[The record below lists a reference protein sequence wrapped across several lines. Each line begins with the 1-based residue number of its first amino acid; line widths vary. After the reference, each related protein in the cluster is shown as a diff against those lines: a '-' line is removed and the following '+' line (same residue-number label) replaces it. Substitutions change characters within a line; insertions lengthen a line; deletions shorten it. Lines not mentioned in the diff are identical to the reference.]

1 MISILSWNI
10 RSVRTQSAFARL
22 KTLKNQYN
30 LSFIGLQEP
39 IVKAEH
45 LPKYMRSIDMQGCY
59 SNINNKIWLFWNN
72 DYTVSI
78 INDTEQQVTC
88 KVIQTDNGEV
98 FYITTVYAKCRS
110 HLRNQLWEEINILS
124 QNINGPWCTMGD
136 FNVIA
141 VAEEKE
147 GGSPH
152 RIERSF
158 DFIHCL
164 ESSGLQDAGFSGNP
178 FTWCNNRGAPDTIW
192 KRLDRFLYNVEW
204 FEKYGFNTVTH
215 LARACSDHVPLL
227 IQFSVTE
234 EPYFLEV
241 VKEVWDEECQGNP
254 LWILHQK
261 LKKTA
266 SRLSR
271 WSRET
276 FGNIHENPK
285 KWESDI
291 MALEQKLLED
301 NNEGNRTNL
310 SRTKAGYIQYLKNQE
325 SILKQKARVNWL
337 KEGDSNSAYF
347 HKVIKDRRRRL
358 CINKIQDEH
367 LQWVEGT
374 QRVAEAAVRYF
385 QGVFCQIPAPNDF
398 SELKVVDH
406 VISPEVNQALTEFP
420 DEEEIKNCVFNMD
433 PDSASGPDGFSAKF
447 YQSCW
452 SIISHEVVQAME
464 AFFCGANLPKW
475 LTHTCIVMLP
485 KVSSPQQFL
494 DIRPISLCNVI
505 SKIFAK
511 VLSTRL
517 NNILPSIIS
526 TNQSGFIKGR
536 SITENILLAQEIIQ
550 DIEKADEK
558 GNVVSLKLDMDK
570 AYDRVSWP
578 YLCIL
583 MRKMGFCELW
593 IDLIYKHISSN
604 WYSLII
610 NGTRQ
615 GFFKSERGLRQGDPI
630 SPSLFVICAEFLSKK
645 LNKLNGNADFKGFYM
660 NKKGPKIN
668 HLAFADDIILFSSGC
683 RKSLMLLME
692 TLQTYEEVSGQLI
705 NRHKSSVSLA
715 SNVEQGAINRV
726 ELITGMVHKNFPIK
740 YLGCPLFNGRKNA
753 AVFSEMMNRVLSKI
767 NGWHTRFLS
776 SGGKAVLI
784 RHVLLALPIHMLAAV
799 HPPKSVMNQM
809 EKMLNKFFWGG
820 SEEKNNYHWSS
831 WDNMCYPYEEGGAKF
846 RKIQDT
852 CNAFTTKQWWNLRTG
867 QSLWK
872 DFMLNKYCQRIHPVV
887 KRWYSGNSHSWNA
900 MCKIKRKMDN
910 HILWKIGKGDI
921 AIWYDNW
928 TSLGA
933 LVNYLPEDR
942 KPRNQKLSEVLVNGQ
957 WRWGGWD
964 LLLPN
969 EVLQTIQ
976 DMHISLDN
984 SKMDRPLWTAEEN
997 GKFSVFSAWQILRN
1011 RRERNWM
1018 DTMTWQKRVPFK
1030 MNFMVWRILRD
1041 RVPVDARIAK
1051 MGINI
1056 PSKCICCRIPQ
1067 NEELDHLFYAGQF
1080 ATEIWSILC
1089 GPVGIP
1095 FTNKSYRQL
1104 ITTWWQWKFKNP
1116 IQTLIGRIIPSITTW
1131 EIWRTRCGAK
1141 YGKERPNIKISLEKI
1156 AFIIAQV
1163 VQGQFKSIHPEPDW
1177 YKIIQIMEFKFSCR
1191 TTTMVKWIK
1200 PPNSFVKINS
1210 DGSCK
1215 DGQCGGGESDSKIL
1229 VDSVNEAISIPWR
1242 MIKEVEELRQYIE
1255 QTGFIMQHCYREGNK
1270 VADKLAALSHG
1281 NTNNQTYYVYEDLP
1295 NQVKG
1300 LMTLDRWSLPA
1311 FRTVKK
1317 ARSNIKYDPP

>member
-1 MISILSWNI
+1 MVKFSTLPQCMLNVDLIL
-10 RSVRTQSAFARL
+10 
-22 KTLKNQYN
+22 
-30 LSFIGLQEP
+30 G
-39 IVKAEH
+39 
-45 LPKYMRSIDMQGCY
+45 
-59 SNINNKIWLFWNN
+59 INYGRKLIFCLRILMDNV
-72 DYTVSI
+72 YT
-78 INDTEQQVTC
+78 
-88 KVIQTDNGEV
+88 G
-98 FYITTVYAKCRS
+98 
-110 HLRNQLWEEINILS
+110 
-124 QNINGPWCTMGD
+124 
-136 FNVIA
+136 
-141 VAEEKE
+141 
-147 GGSPH
+147 
-152 RIERSF
+152 
-158 DFIHCL
+158 
-164 ESSGLQDAGFSGNP
+164 
-178 FTWCNNRGAPDTIW
+178 NRGAPNTIW

-234 EPYFLEV
+234 EPYVKYFRFLNFWTEHEQFLEV
-241 VKEVWDEECQGNP
+241 VKEVWDKECQGNP

-266 SRLSR
+266 SRLNR

-276 FGNIHENPK
+276 FGNVHENPK

-301 NNEGNRTNL
+301 NNEGNMTNL
-310 SRTKAGYIQYLKNQE
+310 SRTKVGYIQYLKNQE

-337 KEGDSNSAYF
+337 KEGDPNSAYF
-347 HKVIKDRRRRL
+347 HKVIKYRRRRL

-374 QRVAEAAVRYF
+374 PRVAEAAVRYF

-433 PDSASGPDGFSAKF
+433 PDSASGWIFS
-447 YQSCW
+447 Q
-452 SIISHEVVQAME
+452 I
-464 AFFCGANLPKW
+464 L
-475 LTHTCIVMLP
+475 
-485 KVSSPQQFL
+485 
-494 DIRPISLCNVI
+494 
-505 SKIFAK
+505 SK
-511 VLSTRL
+511 LS
-517 NNILPSIIS
+517 
-526 TNQSGFIKGR
+526 F
-536 SITENILLAQEIIQ
+536 TENILLAQEIIQ

-558 GNVVSLKLDMDK
+558 GNVVLKLDMDK

-593 IDLIYKHISSN
+593 IDLIYRHISSN

-610 NGTRQ
+610 NGIRQ

-660 NKKGPKIN
+660 NKKGPKVN

-692 TLQTYEEVSGQLI
+692 TLQTYEEVSGRLI
-705 NRHKSSVSLA
+705 NKHKSSVSLA
-715 SNVEQGAINRV
+715 SNEEQRAINMV
-726 ELITGMVHKNFPIK
+726 ELITRMVHKNFPIK

-809 EKMLNKFFWGG
+809 EKMLKKIFWGG

-831 WDNMCYPYEEGGAKF
+831 WDNMCYPYEEGGAKL

-872 DFMLNKYCQRIHPVV
+872 EFMLNKYCQRIHLVV

-928 TSLGA
+928 TSLGS

-942 KPRNQKLSEVLVNGQ
+942 KPRNQKLFEVLVNGQ

-969 EVLQTIQ
+969 EVIQTIQ

-984 SKMDRPLWTAEEN
+984 SKMDRSVWTAEEN
-997 GKFSVFSAWQILRN
+997 GKFSVSSAWQILRN

-1018 DTMTWQKRVPFK
+1018 DTITWQKRVPFK

-1067 NEELDHLFYAGQF
+1067 NE
-1080 ATEIWSILC
+1080 
-1089 GPVGIP
+1089 
-1095 FTNKSYRQL
+1095 
-1104 ITTWWQWKFKNP
+1104 
-1116 IQTLIGRIIPSITTW
+1116 
-1131 EIWRTRCGAK
+1131 
-1141 YGKERPNIKISLEKI
+1141 
-1156 AFIIAQV
+1156 
-1163 VQGQFKSIHPEPDW
+1163 
-1177 YKIIQIMEFKFSCR
+1177 
-1191 TTTMVKWIK
+1191 
-1200 PPNSFVKINS
+1200 
-1210 DGSCK
+1210 
-1215 DGQCGGGESDSKIL
+1215 
-1229 VDSVNEAISIPWR
+1229 
-1242 MIKEVEELRQYIE
+1242 
-1255 QTGFIMQHCYREGNK
+1255 
-1270 VADKLAALSHG
+1270 
-1281 NTNNQTYYVYEDLP
+1281 
-1295 NQVKG
+1295 
-1300 LMTLDRWSLPA
+1300 
-1311 FRTVKK
+1311 
-1317 ARSNIKYDPP
+1317 